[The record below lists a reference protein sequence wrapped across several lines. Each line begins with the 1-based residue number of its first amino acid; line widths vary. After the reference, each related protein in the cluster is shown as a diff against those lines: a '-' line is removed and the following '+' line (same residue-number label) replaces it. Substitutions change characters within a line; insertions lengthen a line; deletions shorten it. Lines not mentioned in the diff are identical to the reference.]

1 MRKAYKCLAWLD
13 QLMALTRKKKKSNL
27 DNEDYKDPLSIINKE
42 TNPSKK
48 KQMVKRKAAIV
59 NWMMIQ
65 RSLCLLLLPQIVPKR
80 I

>member
-1 MRKAYKCLAWLD
+1 MD
-13 QLMALTRKKKKSNL
+13 QLMALTPKKLKKSNL

-42 TNPSKK
+42 TNPTKK
-48 KQMVKRKAAIV
+48 KQMVKRKKTIV

-65 RSLCLLLLPQIVPKR
+65 RCLRLLLLPQIVPKG